1 MALLSVCKGSS
12 VVVENVFEKRLSHV
26 SALIDMGADITVKGK
41 RAYINGVNRLKGAN
55 VVANDLRGGAALV
68 LAGLNAEGQT
78 IVDNIFHVERGYFE
92 FDKKLNAI
100 GADIVKIDR

>member
-1 MALLSVCKGSS
+1 MYY
-12 VVVENVFEKRLSHV
+12 N
-26 SALIDMGADITVKGK
+26 
-41 RAYINGVNRLKGAN
+41 LKN

-78 IVDNIFHVERGYFE
+78 IVDNISHVERGYFE
-92 FDKKLNAI
+92 FDKKLNSL